1 MDSNSGTKRCTH
13 ASADPAERAFWARVI
28 EAGDQHDGDL
38 EQALRLLD
46 RHGSMRAARAD
57 AMDWAERAKSALAEL
72 PDHPVRDMLSD
83 LADFVVSRVA

>member
-1 MDSNSGTKRCTH
+1 MGGMGGGGMGGGGMGGGG
-13 ASADPAERAFWARVI
+13 AP
-28 EAGDQHDGDL
+28 
-38 EQALRLLD
+38 
-46 RHGSMRAARAD
+46 MRAARGD

>member
-1 MDSNSGTKRCTH
+1 MPVG
-13 ASADPAERAFWARVI
+13 ALA
-28 EAGDQHDGDL
+28 L
-38 EQALRLLD
+38 YLRLLD